1 MKLAIIPARGG
12 SKRIPRKNIRA
23 FCGLPI
29 IGYSIRAALQSAC
42 FDQVVVSTDDPE
54 IAECARSFGAQTPFV
69 RPAHLAD
76 DHAITRVVI
85 NHAIDACAET
95 FGTKANI
102 VCCLYPTA
110 PFVRATDLAAALAQ
124 LDVAQADGPGF
135 QPTDAGHC
143 FKPEFVFSATEYP
156 FPIQRA
162 LRRNPNGSV
171 EMFNPRY
178 RNTRSQ
184 DLEPAFHDAGQF
196 YCGYSHAFLAGHP
209 MFGSQSLPFLLPAYR
224 VCDLDTPADWERAEL
239 LWTVLQQRGET
250 DALGHHP

>member
-69 RPAHLAD
+69 RPAPLAD
-76 DHAITRVVI
+76 DHATTRAVV
-85 NHAIDACAET
+85 NHAIEACAEV
-95 FGTKANI
+95 FDAQANL

-110 PFVRATDLAAALAQ
+110 PFVRSTDLAAALAQ
-124 LDVAQADGPGF
+124 LDLAQADGVSPASEGPRF
-135 QPTDAGHC
+135 RT
-143 FKPEFVFSATEYP
+143 EFVFSATEYP

-162 LRRNPNGSV
+162 LRRMPDGGI
-171 EMFNPRY
+171 EMFDPQY

-196 YCGYSHAFLAGHP
+196 YCGYSHAFLAGRS
-209 MFGSQSLPFLLPAYR
+209 MYGAQSLPFLLPSYR
-224 VCDLDTPADWERAEL
+224 VRDLDTPEDWEHAEL

-250 DALGHHP
+250 HE

>member
-1 MKLAIIPARGG
+1 MRLAIIPARGG
-12 SKRIPRKNIRA
+12 SKRIPRKNIRP

-76 DHAITRVVI
+76 DHTTSRAVI
-85 NHAIDACAET
+85 NHAIEACAEV
-95 FGTKANI
+95 FGRKADL

-110 PFVRATDLAAALAQ
+110 PFVRATDLVAAFAQ
-124 LDVAQADGPGF
+124 LQDTPPEGRIF
-135 QPTDAGHC
+135 E
-143 FKPEFVFSATEYP
+143 PEFVFSATEYP

-162 LRRNPNGSV
+162 LRRKPDGSV
-171 EMFNPRY
+171 EMFEPQH

-196 YCGYSHAFLAGHP
+196 YFGYPDAFLAGHP
-209 MFGSQSLPFLLPAYR
+209 MFGARSLPFLLPSYR
-224 VCDLDTPADWERAEL
+224 VRDLDTLADWEHAEL
-239 LWTVLQQRGET
+239 LWSVLELRGEK
-250 DALGHHP
+250 DSEKRG